1 MTQWNA
7 EEYSRHSQAQMDWAA
22 GLIGALNL
30 RGDESILDIGCGDGK
45 VTAQLAR
52 AVPDG
57 SVVGLDS
64 SEEMVRFAQAHFPPA
79 QWPNLRFEPGDARWL
94 GFDGVFDLVF
104 SNATLHWVVDHGPV
118 LAGIARA
125 LKPGGRAVLQMGGR
139 GNAGE
144 VMQAAERLIARPSWA
159 SFFGGFTFPYG
170 FHEPVAY
177 RQWLLAAG
185 LTPVRVELIPK
196 DMAKANADELAGW
209 MRTTWMPYTHRVP
222 EELREQFVAELVGEY
237 LVAHP
242 PAADGSIHVAM
253 VRLEVEAS
261 RPA

>member
-1 MTQWNA
+1 VTQWNA
-7 EEYSRHSQAQMDWAA
+7 EEYSKHSQAQSDWAA
-22 GLIGALNL
+22 GLIGALAL
-30 RGDESILDIGCGDGK
+30 RGDEAILDIGCGDGK

-52 AVPDG
+52 AVPEG

-64 SEEMVRFAQAHFPPA
+64 SEEMVRFAQAHFPRQ
-79 QWPNLRFEPGDARWL
+79 QWPNLRFAHGDARRL
-94 GFDGVFDLVF
+94 AFAEEFDLVF
-104 SNATLHWVVDHGPV
+104 SNATLHWVIDHAPV
-118 LAGIARA
+118 LAGIARS

-144 VMQAAERLIARPSWA
+144 VMQAAERLIARPHWA
-159 SFFGGFTFPYG
+159 PFFGGFTFPYG

-177 RQWLLAAG
+177 RQWLVEAG

-196 DMAKANADELAGW
+196 DMMKADAAELAGW
-209 MRTTWMPYTHRVP
+209 VRTTWMPYTHRVP
-222 EELREQFVAELVGEY
+222 EELREQFVADLVGEY
-237 LVAHP
+237 VAACP
-242 PAADGSIHVAM
+242 PAADGHIHVAM